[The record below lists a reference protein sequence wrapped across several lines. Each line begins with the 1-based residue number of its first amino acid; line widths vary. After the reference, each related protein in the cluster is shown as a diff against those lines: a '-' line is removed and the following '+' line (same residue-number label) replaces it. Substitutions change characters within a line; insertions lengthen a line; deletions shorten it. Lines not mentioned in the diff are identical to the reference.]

1 MSRSW
6 QTAIDK
12 AVASDGKSDAAADS
26 FAEWRK
32 MRNFAAQKKNNFL
45 ILI

>member
-1 MSRSW
+1 MA
-6 QTAIDK
+6 TDK
-12 AVASDGKSDAAADS
+12 AAASGGKSDAAADS

-32 MRNFAAQKKNNFL
+32 MRNFAVQKKNNFL